1 MDSQRLF
8 RYVDIAGYL
17 AMFLVLVVG
26 QLLETDGPEAAQ
38 CGQERWELPQ
48 GHGLSQGRGEH
59 GDSISRET
67 AVAATNET
75 TPSLTPVERQL
86 IEAFRRLDP
95 QSQRILWNT
104 LRHLGSGVP
113 GACVV
118 LAVNR

>member
-17 AMFLVLVVG
+17 AVFLVLAAG
-26 QLLETDGPEAAQ
+26 QLLETGRPEAAQ
-38 CGQERWELPQ
+38 CGQGGWELPQ
-48 GHGLSQGRGEH
+48 GHGLSQGLGEH
-59 GDSISRET
+59 GDSVTKET
-67 AVAATNET
+67 AMTATNET
-75 TPSLTPVERQL
+75 TRSLTPVERQL
-86 IEAFRRLDP
+86 LEAFRRLDP
-95 QSQRILWNT
+95 QNQRILWNT